1 MKISRKLLEEMVGR
15 ARLEYPYECC
25 GILASKDDKVVAIHP
40 LTNVDKSSVTYL
52 ADGAQQLAAIRAVED
67 ASLTLAAI
75 YHSHPFSPCYP
86 SQRDVNMAYYPDA
99 AYVIISLLRWEDPE
113 VKAFR
118 IVDGIISPSELVIEE
133 GD

>member
-1 MKISRKLLEEMVGR
+1 MKISRKRFEEIVEQAKR
-15 ARLEYPYECC
+15 EYPYECC

-52 ADGAQQLAAIRAVED
+52 ANGAQQLAAIRAVED

-75 YHSHPFSPCYP
+75 YHSHPNSPCYP
-86 SQRDVNMAYYPDA
+86 SARDVNMAYYPDA
-99 AYVIISLLRWEDPE
+99 AYVIISLLNRKDPE

-118 IVDGIISPSELVIEE
+118 IVDGNISQAELVIEE